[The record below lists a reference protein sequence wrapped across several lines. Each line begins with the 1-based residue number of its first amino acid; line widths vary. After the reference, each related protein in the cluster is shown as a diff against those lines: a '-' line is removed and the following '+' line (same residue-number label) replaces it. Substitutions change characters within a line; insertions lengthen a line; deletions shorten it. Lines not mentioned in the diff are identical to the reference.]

1 MDWLQKIIC
10 DPGAIAHLMAIYA
23 IVICLG
29 VRLGKIKFG
38 GISLGVT
45 FVLFMGILVG
55 HIYSHYII
63 DPATNQTINHAG
75 QNIIIDF
82 VKEFG
87 LILFVYSLGLQVGP
101 SFFSSFGKG
110 GLRLNMLAISTIAIS
125 IVVTIILFYTTGT
138 PITTMAGILSGAV
151 TNTPGLGAAQQANSD
166 LNGIDDPSIAASY
179 AAAYPIGVIGAIL
192 IFLLLKYIL
201 RIHTGKEEEAAKRG
215 LGATEELTV
224 RPFSVCVKNEQ
235 IVGRTVRQIAE
246 ISQRDFVISRMLVD
260 GAASPTDVINGS
272 TVLNLNDKLLI
283 TAAPRDI
290 EAIIACLGEPTTVD
304 WEKCDKGHISRRIL
318 ITRPEINGKTLAQLR
333 IRSLFG
339 ANITHVYRSG
349 VELVAAPHLQLQ
361 MGDKVT
367 VVGSELAISHTEK
380 RLGNSI
386 KRLNIPNL
394 IPIFLGIALGCLI
407 ANIPFYLPGIQAPLK
422 LGLTGGPLVVAILI
436 GFLGPKFH
444 LITYNTI
451 SSNLM
456 IREIGLCIFLA
467 CVGLGTGKEFIDT
480 VFNGNGLAMVGYGAI
495 ITMLPLLIGGL
506 IGRYAFHL
514 NYYTLIGVLAGANTN
529 PPALRYANDLT
540 ASDSPAVA
548 YSTVYPFAMFLRIIT
563 IQILILTLG

>member
-1 MDWLQKIIC
+1 MGFPNLW
-10 DPGAIAHLMAIYA
+10 GGGVAHSVMILSL
-23 IVICLG
+23 VISLG
-29 VRLGKIKFG
+29 LLLGKIKVAN
-38 GISLGVT
+38 ISLGLT
-45 FVLFMGILVG
+45 WVLFVGITFGYFCFNLDE
-55 HIYSHYII
+55 HLLH
-63 DPATNQTINHAG
+63 
-75 QNIIIDF
+75 F
-82 VKEFG
+82 LKEFG

-125 IVVTIILFYTTGT
+125 IVVTVILFYTTGT

-201 RIHTGKEEEAAKRG
+201 RIHTSKEEEAAKRG

-394 IPIFLGIALGCLI
+394 IPIFLGIALGCLV

-506 IGRYAFHL
+506 IGRYALHL

>member
-1 MDWLQKIIC
+1 MELLHNLFMGFPNLW
-10 DPGAIAHLMAIYA
+10 GGGVAHSVMILSL
-23 IVICLG
+23 VISLG
-29 VRLGKIKFG
+29 LLLGKIKVAN
-38 GISLGVT
+38 ISLGLT
-45 FVLFMGILVG
+45 WVLFVGITFGYFCFNLDE
-55 HIYSHYII
+55 HLLH
-63 DPATNQTINHAG
+63 
-75 QNIIIDF
+75 F
-82 VKEFG
+82 LKEFG

-125 IVVTIILFYTTGT
+125 IVVTVILFYTTGT

-201 RIHTGKEEEAAKRG
+201 CIHTGKEEEAAKRG

-290 EAIIACLGEPTTVD
+290 EAIIACLGEPTIVD

-394 IPIFLGIALGCLI
+394 IPIFLGIALGCLV

>member
-1 MDWLQKIIC
+1 MELLHNLFMGFPNLW
-10 DPGAIAHLMAIYA
+10 GGGVAHSVMILSL
-23 IVICLG
+23 VISLG
-29 VRLGKIKFG
+29 LLLGKIKVAN
-38 GISLGVT
+38 ISLGLT
-45 FVLFMGILVG
+45 WVLFVGITFGYFCFNLDE
-55 HIYSHYII
+55 HLLH
-63 DPATNQTINHAG
+63 
-75 QNIIIDF
+75 F
-82 VKEFG
+82 LKEFG

-125 IVVTIILFYTTGT
+125 IIVTVILFYTTGT

-201 RIHTGKEEEAAKRG
+201 CIHTGKEEEAAKRG

-394 IPIFLGIALGCLI
+394 IPIFLGIALGCLV

-436 GFLGPKFH
+436 GFLGPRFH

>member
-1 MDWLQKIIC
+1 MELLHNLFMGFPNLW
-10 DPGAIAHLMAIYA
+10 GGGVAHSVMILSL
-23 IVICLG
+23 VISLG
-29 VRLGKIKFG
+29 LLLGKIKVAN
-38 GISLGVT
+38 ISLGLT
-45 FVLFMGILVG
+45 WVLFVGITFGYFCFNLDE
-55 HIYSHYII
+55 HLLH
-63 DPATNQTINHAG
+63 
-75 QNIIIDF
+75 F
-82 VKEFG
+82 LKEFG

-125 IVVTIILFYTTGT
+125 IVVTVILFYTTGT

-201 RIHTGKEEEAAKRG
+201 CIHTDKEEEAAKRG

-394 IPIFLGIALGCLI
+394 IPIFLGIALGCLV
-407 ANIPFYLPGIQAPLK
+407 ANIPFYLPGIQTPLK

>member
-1 MDWLQKIIC
+1 MELLHNLFMGFPNLW
-10 DPGAIAHLMAIYA
+10 GGGVAHSVMILSL
-23 IVICLG
+23 VISLG
-29 VRLGKIKFG
+29 LLLGKIKVAN
-38 GISLGVT
+38 ISLGLT
-45 FVLFMGILVG
+45 WVLFVGITFGYFCFNLDE
-55 HIYSHYII
+55 HLLH
-63 DPATNQTINHAG
+63 
-75 QNIIIDF
+75 F
-82 VKEFG
+82 LKEFG

-125 IVVTIILFYTTGT
+125 IVVTVILFYTTGT

-260 GAASPTDVINGS
+260 RAASPTDVINGS

-394 IPIFLGIALGCLI
+394 IPIFLGIALGCLV

-506 IGRYAFHL
+506 IGRYALHL

>member
-1 MDWLQKIIC
+1 MELLHNLFMGFPNLW
-10 DPGAIAHLMAIYA
+10 GGGVAHSVMILSL
-23 IVICLG
+23 VISLG
-29 VRLGKIKFG
+29 LLLGKIKVAN
-38 GISLGVT
+38 ISLGLT
-45 FVLFMGILVG
+45 WVLFVGITFGYFCFNLDE
-55 HIYSHYII
+55 HLLH
-63 DPATNQTINHAG
+63 
-75 QNIIIDF
+75 F
-82 VKEFG
+82 LKEFG

-125 IVVTIILFYTTGT
+125 IVVTVILFYTTGT

-246 ISQRDFVISRMLVD
+246 ISQRDFVISRMFVD
-260 GAASPTDVINGS
+260 GASSPTDVINGS

-367 VVGSELAISHTEK
+367 VIGSELAISHTEK

-394 IPIFLGIALGCLI
+394 IPIFLGIALGCLV

-467 CVGLGTGKEFIDT
+467 CVGLGTGKEFIGT

>member
-1 MDWLQKIIC
+1 MELLHNLFMGFPNLW
-10 DPGAIAHLMAIYA
+10 GGGVAHSVMILSL
-23 IVICLG
+23 VISLG
-29 VRLGKIKFG
+29 LLLGKIKVAN
-38 GISLGVT
+38 ISLGLT
-45 FVLFMGILVG
+45 WVLFVGITFGYFCFNLDE
-55 HIYSHYII
+55 HLLH
-63 DPATNQTINHAG
+63 
-75 QNIIIDF
+75 F
-82 VKEFG
+82 LKEFG

-125 IVVTIILFYTTGT
+125 IVVTVILFYTTGT

-201 RIHTGKEEEAAKRG
+201 CIHTGKEEEAAKRG

-246 ISQRDFVISRMLVD
+246 ISQRDFVISRMFVD

-394 IPIFLGIALGCLI
+394 IPIFLGIALGCLV

-436 GFLGPKFH
+436 GFLGPRFH

>member
-1 MDWLQKIIC
+1 MELLHNLFMGFPNLW
-10 DPGAIAHLMAIYA
+10 GGGVAHSVMILSL
-23 IVICLG
+23 VISLG
-29 VRLGKIKFG
+29 LLLGKIKVAN
-38 GISLGVT
+38 ISLGLT
-45 FVLFMGILVG
+45 WVLFVGITFGYFCFNLDE
-55 HIYSHYII
+55 HLLH
-63 DPATNQTINHAG
+63 
-75 QNIIIDF
+75 F
-82 VKEFG
+82 LKEFG

-125 IVVTIILFYTTGT
+125 IIVTVILFYTTGT

-201 RIHTGKEEEAAKRG
+201 CIHTGKEEEAAKRG

-394 IPIFLGIALGCLI
+394 IPIFLGIALGCLV
-407 ANIPFYLPGIQAPLK
+407 ANIPFYLPGIQTPLK

>member
-1 MDWLQKIIC
+1 MELLHNLFMGFPNLW
-10 DPGAIAHLMAIYA
+10 GGGVAHSVMILSL
-23 IVICLG
+23 VISLG
-29 VRLGKIKFG
+29 LLLGKIKVAN
-38 GISLGVT
+38 ISLGLT
-45 FVLFMGILVG
+45 WVLFVGITFGYFCFNLDE
-55 HIYSHYII
+55 HLLH
-63 DPATNQTINHAG
+63 
-75 QNIIIDF
+75 F
-82 VKEFG
+82 LKEFG

-125 IVVTIILFYTTGT
+125 IVVTVILFYTTGT

-179 AAAYPIGVIGAIL
+179 AAAYPVGIIGAIL

-201 RIHTGKEEEAAKRG
+201 RIHTSKEEEAAKRG

-290 EAIIACLGEPTTVD
+290 EAIIACLGEPTNVD

-394 IPIFLGIALGCLI
+394 IPIFLGIALGCLV

-456 IREIGLCIFLA
+456 IREIGLCVFLA

>member
-1 MDWLQKIIC
+1 MELLHNLFMGFPNLW
-10 DPGAIAHLMAIYA
+10 GGGVAHSVMILSL
-23 IVICLG
+23 VISLG
-29 VRLGKIKFG
+29 LLLGKIKVAN
-38 GISLGVT
+38 ISLGLT
-45 FVLFMGILVG
+45 WVLFVGITFGYFCFNLDE
-55 HIYSHYII
+55 HLLH
-63 DPATNQTINHAG
+63 
-75 QNIIIDF
+75 F
-82 VKEFG
+82 LKEFG

-201 RIHTGKEEEAAKRG
+201 CIHTGKEEEAAKRG

-394 IPIFLGIALGCLI
+394 IPIFLGIALGCLV

>member
-1 MDWLQKIIC
+1 MELLHNLFMGFPNLW
-10 DPGAIAHLMAIYA
+10 GGGVAHSVMILSL
-23 IVICLG
+23 VISLG
-29 VRLGKIKFG
+29 LLLGKIKVAN
-38 GISLGVT
+38 ISLGLT
-45 FVLFMGILVG
+45 WVLFVGITFGYFCFNLDE
-55 HIYSHYII
+55 HLLH
-63 DPATNQTINHAG
+63 
-75 QNIIIDF
+75 F
-82 VKEFG
+82 LKEFG

-125 IVVTIILFYTTGT
+125 IVVTVILFYTTGT

-201 RIHTGKEEEAAKRG
+201 CIHTGKEEEAAKRG

-333 IRSLFG
+333 IRSFFG

-394 IPIFLGIALGCLI
+394 IPIFLGIALGCLV

-480 VFNGNGLAMVGYGAI
+480 VFNGNGLAMVGYGSI

>member
-1 MDWLQKIIC
+1 MDILKNLFYGFPDLW
-10 DPGAIAHLMAIYA
+10 GGGVAHSVLILAL
-23 IVICLG
+23 VITLG
-29 VRLGKIKFG
+29 LSLGKLRVKG
-38 GISLGVT
+38 VSLGLAWI
-45 FVLFMGILVG
+45 LFIGLIFG
-55 HIYSHYII
+55 HFSLNLDEHLL
-63 DPATNQTINHAG
+63 H
-75 QNIIIDF
+75 F
-82 VKEFG
+82 LKEFG

-125 IVVTIILFYTTGT
+125 IVVTVILFYTTGT

-179 AAAYPIGVIGAIL
+179 AAAYPVGVIGAIL

-201 RIHTGKEEEAAKRG
+201 CIHTGKEEEAAKRG

-290 EAIIACLGEPTTVD
+290 EAIIACLGAPTTVD

-394 IPIFLGIALGCLI
+394 IPIFLGIALGCLV

-506 IGRYAFHL
+506 IGRYALHL

>member
-1 MDWLQKIIC
+1 MELLHNLFMGFPNLW
-10 DPGAIAHLMAIYA
+10 GGGVAHSVMILSL
-23 IVICLG
+23 VISLG
-29 VRLGKIKFG
+29 LLLGKIKVAN
-38 GISLGVT
+38 ISLGLT
-45 FVLFMGILVG
+45 WVLFVGITFGYFCFNLDV
-55 HIYSHYII
+55 HLLH
-63 DPATNQTINHAG
+63 
-75 QNIIIDF
+75 F
-82 VKEFG
+82 LKEFG

-125 IVVTIILFYTTGT
+125 IVVTVILFYTTGT

-246 ISQRDFVISRMLVD
+246 ISQRDFVISRMFVD
-260 GAASPTDVINGS
+260 GASSPTDVINGS

-394 IPIFLGIALGCLI
+394 IPIFLGIALGCLV

>member
-1 MDWLQKIIC
+1 MELLHNLFMGFPNLW
-10 DPGAIAHLMAIYA
+10 GGGVAHSVMILSL
-23 IVICLG
+23 VISLG
-29 VRLGKIKFG
+29 LLLGKIKVAN
-38 GISLGVT
+38 ISLGLT
-45 FVLFMGILVG
+45 WVLFVGITFGYFCFNLDE
-55 HIYSHYII
+55 HLLH
-63 DPATNQTINHAG
+63 
-75 QNIIIDF
+75 F
-82 VKEFG
+82 LKEFG

-125 IVVTIILFYTTGT
+125 IVVTVILFYTTGT

-290 EAIIACLGEPTTVD
+290 EAIIACLGEPTNVD

-394 IPIFLGIALGCLI
+394 IPIFLGIALGCLV

-506 IGRYAFHL
+506 IGRYALHL

>member
-1 MDWLQKIIC
+1 MELLHNLFMGFPNLW
-10 DPGAIAHLMAIYA
+10 GGGVAHSVMILSL
-23 IVICLG
+23 VISLG
-29 VRLGKIKFG
+29 LLLGKIKVAN
-38 GISLGVT
+38 ISLGLT
-45 FVLFMGILVG
+45 WVLFVGITFGYFCFNLDE
-55 HIYSHYII
+55 HLLH
-63 DPATNQTINHAG
+63 
-75 QNIIIDF
+75 F
-82 VKEFG
+82 LKEFG

-125 IVVTIILFYTTGT
+125 IVVTVILFYTTGT

-201 RIHTGKEEEAAKRG
+201 CIHTGKEEEAAKRG

-290 EAIIACLGEPTTVD
+290 EAIIACLGEPSTVD

-394 IPIFLGIALGCLI
+394 IPIFLGIALGCLV
-407 ANIPFYLPGIQAPLK
+407 ANIPFYLPGIQTPLK

>member
-1 MDWLQKIIC
+1 MELLHNLFMGFPNLW
-10 DPGAIAHLMAIYA
+10 GGGVAHSVMILSL
-23 IVICLG
+23 VISLG
-29 VRLGKIKFG
+29 LLLGKIKVAN
-38 GISLGVT
+38 ISLGLT
-45 FVLFMGILVG
+45 WVLFVGITFGYFCFNLDE
-55 HIYSHYII
+55 HLLH
-63 DPATNQTINHAG
+63 
-75 QNIIIDF
+75 F
-82 VKEFG
+82 LKEFG

-125 IVVTIILFYTTGT
+125 IIVTVILFYTTGT

-201 RIHTGKEEEAAKRG
+201 CIHTGKEEEAAKRG

-246 ISQRDFVISRMLVD
+246 ISQRDFVISRMFVD

-394 IPIFLGIALGCLI
+394 IPIFLGIALGCLV

>member
-1 MDWLQKIIC
+1 MELLHNLFMGFPNLW
-10 DPGAIAHLMAIYA
+10 GGGVAHSVMILSL
-23 IVICLG
+23 VISLG
-29 VRLGKIKFG
+29 LLLGKIKVAN
-38 GISLGVT
+38 ISLGLT
-45 FVLFMGILVG
+45 WVLFVGITFGYFCFNLDE
-55 HIYSHYII
+55 HLLH
-63 DPATNQTINHAG
+63 
-75 QNIIIDF
+75 F
-82 VKEFG
+82 LKEFG

-125 IVVTIILFYTTGT
+125 IVVTVILFYTTGT
-138 PITTMAGILSGAV
+138 PISTMAGILSGAV

-201 RIHTGKEEEAAKRG
+201 RIHTSKEEEAAKRG

-394 IPIFLGIALGCLI
+394 IPIFLGIALGCLV

-506 IGRYAFHL
+506 IGRYALHL

>member
-1 MDWLQKIIC
+1 MELLHNLFMGFPNLW
-10 DPGAIAHLMAIYA
+10 GGGVAHSVMILSL
-23 IVICLG
+23 VISLG
-29 VRLGKIKFG
+29 LLLGKIKVAN
-38 GISLGVT
+38 ISLGLT
-45 FVLFMGILVG
+45 WVLFVGITFGYFCFNLDE
-55 HIYSHYII
+55 HLLH
-63 DPATNQTINHAG
+63 
-75 QNIIIDF
+75 F
-82 VKEFG
+82 LKEFG

-125 IVVTIILFYTTGT
+125 IVVTVILFYSTGT

-179 AAAYPIGVIGAIL
+179 AAAYPVGVIGAIL

-260 GAASPTDVINGS
+260 GAASPTDVVNGS

-290 EAIIACLGEPTTVD
+290 EAIIACLGEPTNVD

-394 IPIFLGIALGCLI
+394 IPIFLGIALGCLV

>member
-1 MDWLQKIIC
+1 MELLHNLFMGFPNLW
-10 DPGAIAHLMAIYA
+10 GGGVAHSVMILSL
-23 IVICLG
+23 VISLG
-29 VRLGKIKFG
+29 LLLGKIKVAN
-38 GISLGVT
+38 ISLGLT
-45 FVLFMGILVG
+45 WVLFVGITFGYFCFNLDE
-55 HIYSHYII
+55 HLLH
-63 DPATNQTINHAG
+63 
-75 QNIIIDF
+75 F
-82 VKEFG
+82 LKEFG

-125 IVVTIILFYTTGT
+125 IVVTVILFYTTGT

-201 RIHTGKEEEAAKRG
+201 CIHTGKEEEAAKRG

-394 IPIFLGIALGCLI
+394 IPIFLGIALGCLV

-506 IGRYAFHL
+506 IGRYTFHL

>member
-1 MDWLQKIIC
+1 MELLHNLFMGFPNLW
-10 DPGAIAHLMAIYA
+10 GGGVAHSVMILSL
-23 IVICLG
+23 VISLG
-29 VRLGKIKFG
+29 LLLGKIKVAN
-38 GISLGVT
+38 ISLGLT
-45 FVLFMGILVG
+45 WVLFVGITFGYFCFNLDE
-55 HIYSHYII
+55 HLLH
-63 DPATNQTINHAG
+63 
-75 QNIIIDF
+75 F
-82 VKEFG
+82 LKEFG

-260 GAASPTDVINGS
+260 GTASPTDVINGS

-394 IPIFLGIALGCLI
+394 IPIFLGIALGCLV

>member
-1 MDWLQKIIC
+1 MELLHNLFMGFPNLW
-10 DPGAIAHLMAIYA
+10 GGGVAHSVMILSL
-23 IVICLG
+23 VISLG
-29 VRLGKIKFG
+29 LLLGKIKVAN
-38 GISLGVT
+38 ISLGLT
-45 FVLFMGILVG
+45 WVLFVGITFGYFCFNLDE
-55 HIYSHYII
+55 HLLH
-63 DPATNQTINHAG
+63 
-75 QNIIIDF
+75 F
-82 VKEFG
+82 LKEFG

-192 IFLLLKYIL
+192 ICLLLKYIL
-201 RIHTGKEEEAAKRG
+201 CIHTGKEEEAAKRG

-290 EAIIACLGEPTTVD
+290 ESIIACLGEPTTVD

-394 IPIFLGIALGCLI
+394 IPIFLGIALGCFV

>member
-1 MDWLQKIIC
+1 MGFPNLW
-10 DPGAIAHLMAIYA
+10 GGGVAHSVMILSL
-23 IVICLG
+23 VISLG
-29 VRLGKIKFG
+29 LLLGKIKVAN
-38 GISLGVT
+38 ISLGLT
-45 FVLFMGILVG
+45 WVLFVGITFGYFCFNLDE
-55 HIYSHYII
+55 HLLH
-63 DPATNQTINHAG
+63 
-75 QNIIIDF
+75 F
-82 VKEFG
+82 LKEFG

-201 RIHTGKEEEAAKRG
+201 CIHTGKEEEAAKRG

-260 GAASPTDVINGS
+260 GTASPTDVINGS

-394 IPIFLGIALGCLI
+394 IPIFLGIALGCLV

>member
-1 MDWLQKIIC
+1 MDILKNLFYGFPDLW
-10 DPGAIAHLMAIYA
+10 GGGVAHSVLILAL
-23 IVICLG
+23 VITLG
-29 VRLGKIKFG
+29 LSLGKLRVKG
-38 GISLGVT
+38 VSLGLAWI
-45 FVLFMGILVG
+45 LFIGLIFG
-55 HIYSHYII
+55 HFSLNLDEHLL
-63 DPATNQTINHAG
+63 H
-75 QNIIIDF
+75 F
-82 VKEFG
+82 LKEFG

-125 IVVTIILFYTTGT
+125 IVVTVILFYTTGT

-201 RIHTGKEEEAAKRG
+201 CIHTGKEEEAAKRG

-246 ISQRDFVISRMLVD
+246 ISQRDFVISRMFVD

-394 IPIFLGIALGCLI
+394 IPIFLGIALGCLV

>member
-1 MDWLQKIIC
+1 MELLHNLFMGFPNLW
-10 DPGAIAHLMAIYA
+10 GGGVAHSVMILSL
-23 IVICLG
+23 VISLG
-29 VRLGKIKFG
+29 LLLGKIKVAN
-38 GISLGVT
+38 ISLGLT
-45 FVLFMGILVG
+45 WVLFVGITFGYFCFNLDE
-55 HIYSHYII
+55 HLLH
-63 DPATNQTINHAG
+63 
-75 QNIIIDF
+75 F
-82 VKEFG
+82 LKEFG

-125 IVVTIILFYTTGT
+125 IVVTVILFYTTGT

-246 ISQRDFVISRMLVD
+246 ISQRDFVISRMFVD

-367 VVGSELAISHTEK
+367 VIGSELAISHTEK

-394 IPIFLGIALGCLI
+394 IPIFLGIALGCLV

>member
-1 MDWLQKIIC
+1 MDILKNLFYGFPDLW
-10 DPGAIAHLMAIYA
+10 GGGVAHSVLILAL
-23 IVICLG
+23 VITLG
-29 VRLGKIKFG
+29 LSLGKLRVKG
-38 GISLGVT
+38 VSLGLAWI
-45 FVLFMGILVG
+45 LFIGLIFG
-55 HIYSHYII
+55 HFSLNLDEHLL
-63 DPATNQTINHAG
+63 H
-75 QNIIIDF
+75 F
-82 VKEFG
+82 LKEFG

-125 IVVTIILFYTTGT
+125 IVVTVILFYTTGT

-394 IPIFLGIALGCLI
+394 IPIFLGIALGCLV

>member
-1 MDWLQKIIC
+1 MELLHNLFMGFPNLW
-10 DPGAIAHLMAIYA
+10 GGGVAHSVMILSL
-23 IVICLG
+23 VISLG
-29 VRLGKIKFG
+29 LLLGKIKVAN
-38 GISLGVT
+38 ISLGLT
-45 FVLFMGILVG
+45 WVLFVGITFGYFCFNLDE
-55 HIYSHYII
+55 HLLH
-63 DPATNQTINHAG
+63 
-75 QNIIIDF
+75 F
-82 VKEFG
+82 LKEFG

-125 IVVTIILFYTTGT
+125 IVVTVILFYTTGT

-179 AAAYPIGVIGAIL
+179 AAAYPVGVIGAIL

-201 RIHTGKEEEAAKRG
+201 CIHTGKEEEAAKRG

-272 TVLNLNDKLLI
+272 TVLKLNDKLLI

-394 IPIFLGIALGCLI
+394 FPIFLGIALGCLV
-407 ANIPFYLPGIQAPLK
+407 ANIPFYLPGIQTPLK

>member
-1 MDWLQKIIC
+1 MELLHNLFMGFPNLW
-10 DPGAIAHLMAIYA
+10 GGGVAHSVMILSL
-23 IVICLG
+23 VISLG
-29 VRLGKIKFG
+29 LLLGKIKVAN
-38 GISLGVT
+38 ISLGLT
-45 FVLFMGILVG
+45 WVLFVGITFGYFCFNLDE
-55 HIYSHYII
+55 HLLH
-63 DPATNQTINHAG
+63 
-75 QNIIIDF
+75 F
-82 VKEFG
+82 LKEFG

-125 IVVTIILFYTTGT
+125 IVVTVILFYTTGT

-179 AAAYPIGVIGAIL
+179 AAAYPVGVIGAIL

-201 RIHTGKEEEAAKRG
+201 CIHTGKEEEAAKRG

-290 EAIIACLGEPTTVD
+290 EAIIACLGAPTTVD

-394 IPIFLGIALGCLI
+394 IPIFLGIALGCLV

-514 NYYTLIGVLAGANTN
+514 NYFTLIGVLAGANTN

>member
-1 MDWLQKIIC
+1 MELLHNLFMGFPNLW
-10 DPGAIAHLMAIYA
+10 GGGVAHSVMILSL
-23 IVICLG
+23 VISLG
-29 VRLGKIKFG
+29 LLLGKIKVAN
-38 GISLGVT
+38 ISLGLT
-45 FVLFMGILVG
+45 WVLFVGITFGYFCFNLDE
-55 HIYSHYII
+55 HLLH
-63 DPATNQTINHAG
+63 
-75 QNIIIDF
+75 F
-82 VKEFG
+82 LKEFG

-201 RIHTGKEEEAAKRG
+201 CIHTGKEEEAAKRG

-290 EAIIACLGEPTTVD
+290 EAIIACLGAPTTVD

-394 IPIFLGIALGCLI
+394 IPIFLGIALGCLV

>member
-1 MDWLQKIIC
+1 MELLHNLFMGFPNLW
-10 DPGAIAHLMAIYA
+10 GGGVAHSVMILSL
-23 IVICLG
+23 VISLG
-29 VRLGKIKFG
+29 LLLGKIKVAN
-38 GISLGVT
+38 ISLGLT
-45 FVLFMGILVG
+45 WVLFVGITFGYFCFNLDE
-55 HIYSHYII
+55 HLLH
-63 DPATNQTINHAG
+63 
-75 QNIIIDF
+75 F
-82 VKEFG
+82 LKEFG

-125 IVVTIILFYTTGT
+125 IVVTVILFYTTGT

-179 AAAYPIGVIGAIL
+179 AAAYPVGVIGAIL

-201 RIHTGKEEEAAKRG
+201 CIHTGKEEEAAKRG

-290 EAIIACLGEPTTVD
+290 EAIIACLGEPTTVE

-394 IPIFLGIALGCLI
+394 IPIFLGIALGCLV

>member
-1 MDWLQKIIC
+1 MELLHNLFMGFPNLW
-10 DPGAIAHLMAIYA
+10 GGGVAHSVMILSL
-23 IVICLG
+23 VISLG
-29 VRLGKIKFG
+29 LLLGKIKVAN
-38 GISLGVT
+38 ISLGLT
-45 FVLFMGILVG
+45 WVLFVGITFGYFCFNLDE
-55 HIYSHYII
+55 HLLH
-63 DPATNQTINHAG
+63 
-75 QNIIIDF
+75 F
-82 VKEFG
+82 LKEFG

-125 IVVTIILFYTTGT
+125 IVVTVILFYTTGT

-201 RIHTGKEEEAAKRG
+201 CIHTGKEEEAAKRG

-290 EAIIACLGEPTTVD
+290 EAIIACLGAPTTVD

-394 IPIFLGIALGCLI
+394 IPIFLGIALGCLV
-407 ANIPFYLPGIQAPLK
+407 ANIPFYLPGIQTPLK

>member
-1 MDWLQKIIC
+1 MELLHNLFMGFPNLW
-10 DPGAIAHLMAIYA
+10 GGGVAHSVMILSL
-23 IVICLG
+23 VISLG
-29 VRLGKIKFG
+29 LLLGKIKVAN
-38 GISLGVT
+38 ISLGLT
-45 FVLFMGILVG
+45 WVLFVGITFGYFCFNLDE
-55 HIYSHYII
+55 HLLH
-63 DPATNQTINHAG
+63 
-75 QNIIIDF
+75 F
-82 VKEFG
+82 LKEFG

-125 IVVTIILFYTTGT
+125 IVVTVILFYTTGT

-201 RIHTGKEEEAAKRG
+201 RIHTSKEEEAAKRG

-394 IPIFLGIALGCLI
+394 IPIFLGIALGCLV

>member
-1 MDWLQKIIC
+1 MELLHNLFMGFPNLW
-10 DPGAIAHLMAIYA
+10 GGGVAHSVMILSL
-23 IVICLG
+23 VISLG
-29 VRLGKIKFG
+29 LLLGKIKVAN
-38 GISLGVT
+38 ISLGLT
-45 FVLFMGILVG
+45 WVLFVGITFGYFCFNLDE
-55 HIYSHYII
+55 HLLH
-63 DPATNQTINHAG
+63 
-75 QNIIIDF
+75 F
-82 VKEFG
+82 LKEFG

-125 IVVTIILFYTTGT
+125 IIVTVILFYTTGT

-201 RIHTGKEEEAAKRG
+201 CIHTGKEEEAAKRG

-224 RPFSVCVKNEQ
+224 RPFSVRVKNEQ

-394 IPIFLGIALGCLI
+394 IPIFLGIALGCLV
-407 ANIPFYLPGIQAPLK
+407 ANVPFYLPGIHSPLK

-436 GFLGPKFH
+436 GFLGPRFH

>member
-1 MDWLQKIIC
+1 MELLHNLFMGFPNLW
-10 DPGAIAHLMAIYA
+10 GGGVAHSVMILSL
-23 IVICLG
+23 VISLG
-29 VRLGKIKFG
+29 LLLGKIKVAN
-38 GISLGVT
+38 ISLGLT
-45 FVLFMGILVG
+45 WVLFVGITFGYFCFNLDE
-55 HIYSHYII
+55 HLLH
-63 DPATNQTINHAG
+63 
-75 QNIIIDF
+75 F
-82 VKEFG
+82 LKEFG

-125 IVVTIILFYTTGT
+125 IVVTVILFYTTGT

-179 AAAYPIGVIGAIL
+179 ASAYPIGVIGAIL

-349 VELVAAPHLQLQ
+349 VELVDAPHLQLQ

-394 IPIFLGIALGCLI
+394 IPIFLGIALGCLV

>member
-1 MDWLQKIIC
+1 MELLHNLFMGFPNLW
-10 DPGAIAHLMAIYA
+10 GGGVAHSVMILSL
-23 IVICLG
+23 VISMGLL
-29 VRLGKIKFG
+29 LGKIKVAN
-38 GISLGVT
+38 ISLGLT
-45 FVLFMGILVG
+45 WVLFVGITFGYFCFNLDE
-55 HIYSHYII
+55 HLLH
-63 DPATNQTINHAG
+63 
-75 QNIIIDF
+75 F
-82 VKEFG
+82 LKEFG

-125 IVVTIILFYTTGT
+125 IVVTVILFYTTGT

-179 AAAYPIGVIGAIL
+179 AAAYPVGVIGAIL

-201 RIHTGKEEEAAKRG
+201 CIHTGKEEEAAKRG

-246 ISQRDFVISRMLVD
+246 ISQRDFVISRMLVA

-394 IPIFLGIALGCLI
+394 IPIFLGIALGCLV

>member
-1 MDWLQKIIC
+1 MELLHNLFMGFPNLW
-10 DPGAIAHLMAIYA
+10 GGGVAHSVMILSL
-23 IVICLG
+23 VISLG
-29 VRLGKIKFG
+29 LLLGKIKVAN
-38 GISLGVT
+38 ISLGLT
-45 FVLFMGILVG
+45 WVLFVGITFGYFCFNLDE
-55 HIYSHYII
+55 HLLH
-63 DPATNQTINHAG
+63 
-75 QNIIIDF
+75 F
-82 VKEFG
+82 LKEFG

-125 IVVTIILFYTTGT
+125 IVVTVILFYTTGT

-201 RIHTGKEEEAAKRG
+201 CIHIGKEEEAAKRG

-394 IPIFLGIALGCLI
+394 IPIFLGIALGCLV

-506 IGRYAFHL
+506 IGRYALHL

>member
-1 MDWLQKIIC
+1 
-10 DPGAIAHLMAIYA
+10 
-23 IVICLG
+23 
-29 VRLGKIKFG
+29 
-38 GISLGVT
+38 
-45 FVLFMGILVG
+45 
-55 HIYSHYII
+55 
-63 DPATNQTINHAG
+63 
-75 QNIIIDF
+75 
-82 VKEFG
+82 
-87 LILFVYSLGLQVGP
+87 
-101 SFFSSFGKG
+101 
-110 GLRLNMLAISTIAIS
+110 MLAISTIAIS
-125 IVVTIILFYTTGT
+125 IVVTVILFYTTGT

-201 RIHTGKEEEAAKRG
+201 RIHTSKEEEAAKRG

-394 IPIFLGIALGCLI
+394 IPIFLGIALGCLV

-506 IGRYAFHL
+506 IGRYALHL